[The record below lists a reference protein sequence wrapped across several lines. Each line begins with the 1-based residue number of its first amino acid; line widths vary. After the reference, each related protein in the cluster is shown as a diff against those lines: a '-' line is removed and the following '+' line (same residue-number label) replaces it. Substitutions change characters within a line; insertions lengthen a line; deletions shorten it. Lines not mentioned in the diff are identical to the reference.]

1 MSQLGS
7 DSASIAASTIM
18 VVEDNPD
25 LREVLGLILKHHG
38 FDVVLASDGVEAVER
53 ASQHRPDVVLMDL
66 MMPRMNGYEARA
78 ALNDNG
84 SPPIPV
90 IAITASLVSREEI
103 TARGFV
109 DLLRKPV
116 RSQEVVET
124 IRRYTA

>member
-1 MSQLGS
+1 MP
-7 DSASIAASTIM
+7 DTDTESASMASTTIM

-25 LREVLGLILKHHG
+25 LRDVLGLILKHHG
-38 FDVVLASDGVEAVER
+38 FDVVLASDGAEAVER
-53 ASQHRPDVVLMDL
+53 AGEHRPDVVLMDL

-84 SPPIPV
+84 ASPIPV

-116 RSQEVVET
+116 RSQEVVDT

>member
-1 MSQLGS
+1 MKHQG
-7 DSASIAASTIM
+7 AAYRHGTATTIL

-25 LREVLGLILKHHG
+25 LRDVLGLVLRHHG
-38 FDVVLASDGVEAVER
+38 FEVVLASDGVEAVEQAR
-53 ASQHRPDVVLMDL
+53 QQRPDVVLMDL

-84 SPPIPV
+84 HPPIPV

-124 IRRYTA
+124 IRRHTA